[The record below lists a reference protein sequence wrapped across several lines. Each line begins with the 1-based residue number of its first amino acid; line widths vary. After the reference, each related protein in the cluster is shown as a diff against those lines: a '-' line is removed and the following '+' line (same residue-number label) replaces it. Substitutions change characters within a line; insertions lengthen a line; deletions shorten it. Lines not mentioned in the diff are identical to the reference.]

1 MGELHMNILIAI
13 DHSEASEAVI
23 KEIAARP
30 WPPKS
35 CMEVLNVLEHAHL
48 WTVSQTYEEAWQDS
62 TALIDGAVK
71 ELSGRG
77 VEATPRMLQGAAR
90 SVILDRAKEA
100 QADFVFVGSH
110 GASGLAKLFLG
121 GVAASVVSHAPCSVE
136 IVRIQEGKLPGV
148 QKILLAT
155 DGSEFSERAARSIAE
170 RPWPE
175 GTEIEVMSVVELV
188 LGTAQALLEP
198 PYVNSEQLALQREE
212 AMKRAEDA
220 VASAVEI
227 LSKAFPKV
235 IESISVLLDGPKAVI
250 IDEADKWGADLI
262 VVGSHGHRGIERF
275 LLGSVSE
282 GVAMHA
288 HCSVEVIR

>member
-1 MGELHMNILIAI
+1 MKILVAI
-13 DHSEASEAVI
+13 DNSDASEAII

-35 CMEVLNVLEHAHL
+35 CIEVLNVLEYAHL

-62 TALIDGAVK
+62 TALIDRAVT
-71 ELSGRG
+71 ELRGRG
-77 VEATPRMLQGAAR
+77 VEATPRMLQGDAR

-100 QADFVFVGSH
+100 QVDLLFVGSN
-110 GASGLAKLFLG
+110 GASGLAKFFLG
-121 GVAASVVSHAPCSVE
+121 RVAASVVSHAPCSVE
-136 IVRIQEGKLPGV
+136 IVRIREGKLPGIHR
-148 QKILLAT
+148 ILLAT
-155 DGSEFSERAARSIAE
+155 DGSEFSARAARSIAE

-175 GTEIEVMSVVELV
+175 GTEIEVLSVVELH
-188 LGTAQALLEP
+188 LGAVQALLEP
-198 PYVNSEQLALQREE
+198 PYMDNQQLESQREE
-212 AMKRAEDA
+212 AMKRAEAA

-235 IESISVLLDGPKAVI
+235 SESISVLLDGPKAVI
-250 IDEADKWGADLI
+250 IEEADKWGADLI

-282 GVAMHA
+282 GVALHA
-288 HCSVEVIR
+288 KCSVEVIR